1 MSTALSA
8 VASFCP
14 RCFRELEP
22 QAERCPSCSL
32 GFLRR
37 GGVLDVIGHA
47 ARESRAQG
55 VEEFYTRNPFPGYAP
70 GDDGPTL
77 IDRSR
82 RAPFLVA
89 LDQAIGPQMTVVDCG
104 CGTGQLAAFLALSG
118 PRRRVIGVDGCRESL
133 ACADGFR
140 EKARI
145 ANLQLVRGDLFDLP
159 LAEQRFGVV
168 ISRGVVHHT
177 PDPDRAIE
185 CVARRVAPGGFL
197 LLGFYETMGRF
208 LHCTRRAIGKALHS
222 EMRAFDPVL
231 RRGDLDEE
239 KKRIWI
245 ADQYLH
251 PLEHI
256 LPLPHVVQLLERLG
270 FRWVRSVPPAVEGL
284 ALLEPTPK
292 PGAFGMFS
300 LRLGWLARGLGD
312 QDAGLVFVVAQRGL
326 HAASNGRI
334 GQSADAARGIR
345 PR

>member
-1 MSTALSA
+1 MSNAIPSVT
-8 VASFCP
+8 SFCP
-14 RCFRELEP
+14 RCFTDLAAR
-22 QAERCPSCSL
+22 AERCPSCAL

-37 GGVLDVIGHA
+37 GGVLDVIGHT
-47 ARESRAQG
+47 AREARARG
-55 VEEFYTRNPFPGYAP
+55 VEEFYTRHPFPGYAP

-89 LDQAIGPQMTVVDCG
+89 LDAAIGPQMTVVDCG
-104 CGTGQLAAFLALSG
+104 CGTGQLAAFLALAG

-159 LAEQRFGVV
+159 LAEERFGVV

-177 PDPDRAIE
+177 PDPERAIE

-208 LHCTRRAIGKALHS
+208 LHCARRALGKLVGRPIRAL
-222 EMRAFDPVL
+222 DPVL
-231 RRGDLDEE
+231 RRADLDED

-245 ADQYLH
+245 ADQYRH

-256 LPLPHVVQLLERLG
+256 LALPEVVQLLERLG
-270 FRWVRSVPPAVEGL
+270 FRWVRSIPPTVDGP

-292 PGAFGMFS
+292 PSAFGMFS
-300 LRLGWLARGLGD
+300 MRAGWMARGLGD
-312 QDAGLVFVVAQRGL
+312 QDAGLVFVVAQRV
-326 HAASNGRI
+326 N
-334 GQSADAARGIR
+334 
-345 PR
+345 

>member
-1 MSTALSA
+1 MSTAA
-8 VASFCP
+8 PPIAGFCP
-14 RCFRELEP
+14 RCFHDLDETR
-22 QAERCPSCSL
+22 ERCPRCEL

-37 GGVLDVIGHA
+37 GGVLDVIGHT
-47 ARESRAQG
+47 AREARAQG

-82 RAPFLVA
+82 RAPFLVS

-140 EKARI
+140 QKARI

-159 LAEQRFGVV
+159 LAEGQFGVV

-208 LHCTRRAIGKALHS
+208 LHCARRSLGRLAGRQIRFL
-222 EMRAFDPVL
+222 DPVL
-231 RRGDLDEE
+231 RRTDLDEE

-256 LPLPHVVQLLERLG
+256 LPTPHVVALLERLG
-270 FRWVRSVPPAVEGL
+270 FRWVRSVPPAVDGPT
-284 ALLEPTPK
+284 LLEPTPK

-300 LRLGWLARGLGD
+300 MRMGWLLRGLND
-312 QDAGLVFVVAQRGL
+312 QDAGLVFVVAQRVK
-326 HAASNGRI
+326 
-334 GQSADAARGIR
+334 
-345 PR
+345 